1 MTFKRNNLSQDVIHA
16 LTLTLVLCLTLLS
29 GCSDKEEI
37 LPPEPEEGTDIVS
50 EYKAYVGHPFNA
62 SLGEQTNGY
71 TIKNNDPEKLKT
83 EYFGIEHF
91 GVVCIFPLC
100 EGESSIH
107 VLDKNNKL
115 VKIIKIQTTMWGS
128 KDVEVENGAHP
139 YVKPEVRVEAQDTQ
153 TKQNIEKELMQE
165 LKNRNGT
172 RYTFDNQTRLF
183 TMTFPDGRKGYEG
196 TYKCRVDSLIMQT
209 QSIRKKYGYE
219 VSYKNKFLIIR

>member
-91 GVVCIFPLC
+91 GVVCIFPLLITQLFFDVR
-100 EGESSIH
+100 EYLHFVDRLSDMGVSVPVIPGILPIQSLESIRRTLSLCGANIPGKLYLALEEANAKGGAEA
-107 VLDKNNKL
+107 VREAGLKFAVQQIRTLLD
-115 VKIIKIQTTMWGS
+115 
-128 KDVEVENGAHP
+128 NGAPGIHL
-139 YVKPEVRVEAQDTQ
+139 YTLNKASMCLRIAEEVGA
-153 TKQNIEKELMQE
+153 L
-165 LKNRNGT
+165 
-172 RYTFDNQTRLF
+172 
-183 TMTFPDGRKGYEG
+183 
-196 TYKCRVDSLIMQT
+196 
-209 QSIRKKYGYE
+209 
-219 VSYKNKFLIIR
+219 

>member
-91 GVVCIFPLC
+91 GVVCIF
-100 EGESSIH
+100 H
-107 VLDKNNKL
+107 FAK
-115 VKIIKIQTTMWGS
+115 
-128 KDVEVENGAHP
+128 ENHL
-139 YVKPEVRVEAQDTQ
+139 Y
-153 TKQNIEKELMQE
+153 MCW
-165 LKNRNGT
+165 T
-172 RYTFDNQTRLF
+172 RITNW
-183 TMTFPDGRKGYEG
+183 
-196 TYKCRVDSLIMQT
+196 
-209 QSIRKKYGYE
+209 
-219 VSYKNKFLIIR
+219 

>member
-153 TKQNIEKELMQE
+153 TKQI
-165 LKNRNGT
+165 
-172 RYTFDNQTRLF
+172 
-183 TMTFPDGRKGYEG
+183 
-196 TYKCRVDSLIMQT
+196 
-209 QSIRKKYGYE
+209 
-219 VSYKNKFLIIR
+219 

>member
-1 MTFKRNNLSQDVIHA
+1 M
-16 LTLTLVLCLTLLS
+16 
-29 GCSDKEEI
+29 
-37 LPPEPEEGTDIVS
+37 S

-115 VKIIKIQTTMWGS
+115 VK
-128 KDVEVENGAHP
+128 N
-139 YVKPEVRVEAQDTQ
+139 
-153 TKQNIEKELMQE
+153 N
-165 LKNRNGT
+165 
-172 RYTFDNQTRLF
+172 
-183 TMTFPDGRKGYEG
+183 
-196 TYKCRVDSLIMQT
+196 
-209 QSIRKKYGYE
+209 KKYKPPCGEARMWKWKTELILMSNRKYE
-219 VSYKNKFLIIR
+219 

>member
-83 EYFGIEHF
+83 GIF
-91 GVVCIFPLC
+91 RNRTFRCRMYL
-100 EGESSIH
+100 ST
-107 VLDKNNKL
+107 LRRR
-115 VKIIKIQTTMWGS
+115 IIYTCAG
-128 KDVEVENGAHP
+128 
-139 YVKPEVRVEAQDTQ
+139 
-153 TKQNIEKELMQE
+153 QE
-165 LKNRNGT
+165 
-172 RYTFDNQTRLF
+172 
-183 TMTFPDGRKGYEG
+183 
-196 TYKCRVDSLIMQT
+196 
-209 QSIRKKYGYE
+209 
-219 VSYKNKFLIIR
+219 